1 MFTFWKNIALAPTG
15 QSDPVF
21 FWIKK
26 QNRKNR
32 KQNRKREVLVRWAE
46 QVGVKQLPNGYQMLV
61 TCMIS
66 LTRYGRHLII
76 LVCRFRT
83 IDY

>member
-21 FWIKK
+21 FGIKK

-32 KQNRKREVLVRWAE
+32 KQNRKREVLV
-46 QVGVKQLPNGYQMLV
+46 
-61 TCMIS
+61 
-66 LTRYGRHLII
+66 
-76 LVCRFRT
+76 
-83 IDY
+83 